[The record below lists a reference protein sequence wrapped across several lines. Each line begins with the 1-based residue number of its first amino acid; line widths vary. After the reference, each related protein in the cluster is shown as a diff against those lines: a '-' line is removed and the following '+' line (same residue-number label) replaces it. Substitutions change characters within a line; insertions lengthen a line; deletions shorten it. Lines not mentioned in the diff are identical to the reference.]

1 MFGDGQLHHGQCA
14 RGYSAPRRR
23 STDMASH
30 LVILGTQ
37 AIREQ
42 TGLSMKVCRAALEAC
57 DDDVERALT
66 WIDENAS
73 ERGAY
78 VFNGTYPD
86 FPIVHF
92 FCTVNLFRV

>member
-1 MFGDGQLHHGQCA
+1 MFTVLNL
-14 RGYSAPRRR
+14 APV
-23 STDMASH
+23 ASLDLISH
-30 LVILGTQ
+30 VMILYTQ

-73 ERGAY
+73 ERGA
-78 VFNGTYPD
+78 
-86 FPIVHF
+86 
-92 FCTVNLFRV
+92 